1 MRKLAGFQLILPIV
15 IGLAFAGELAAQP
28 AEPSAAGLWQK
39 VEKGKPVGWFL
50 VVDRNGVFE
59 GAFAKLFLEP
69 GDPPNPV
76 CSKCT
81 DDRKDAPW
89 LGLSF
94 IRDMKRDGLKYENGN
109 VLDPRDG
116 KIYKAKMTL
125 SPDGQTLTMRG
136 YLGISLFGKDEVWT
150 RLPDTEMA
158 QVDPAIIA
166 KYLPAQAAAMKP
178 PAGPARPPR
187 RRRRPPRRHPFLR
200 PRASADG
207 WTRGSRHKIRN
218 NPMQSRMGLGSRLS
232 RRLRPGTRCS
242 VVTASLMLR

>member
-1 MRKLAGFQLILPIV
+1 MMLNAHCGFRIVLATMMA
-15 IGLAFAGELAAQP
+15 LAFTSQLLAQP

-39 VEKGKPVGWFL
+39 MEKGKSVGWFL
-50 VVDRNGVFE
+50 VVDRDGIFE
-59 GAFAKLFLEP
+59 GIFAKFFPEP
-69 GDPPNPV
+69 GDAPNPV

-94 IRDMKRDGLKYENGN
+94 IRDMQRDGLKYENGS

-125 SPDGQTLTMRG
+125 SGDGQTLTMRG

-150 RLPDTEMA
+150 RLPDTNLA

-166 KYLPAQAAAMKP
+166 KYLPAQAAATKP
-178 PAGPARPPR
+178 PAGKAPAPAKKAAVPA
-187 RRRRPPRRHPFLR
+187 PAP
-200 PRASADG
+200 A
-207 WTRGSRHKIRN
+207 K
-218 NPMQSRMGLGSRLS
+218 
-232 RRLRPGTRCS
+232 
-242 VVTASLMLR
+242 